1 MSNKKKKLYKKIRG
15 IKIYK
20 KQTCKK
26 LEKSS
31 LVIKS
36 VSMSQKDSHI
46 SKNLHINFSFKIIFL
61 ILCLCLLSGVIF
73 LVVKLIF
80 NDNKASFIH
89 ISFNYK
95 NYTIGEEVNF
105 LKKKWY
111 VIEDTNKDNSYIF
124 LLGTDLLDLNNDNL
138 IDHNDRC
145 EYKSIKK
152 ILLNFNDDGYSQY
165 VDSIRLLSSSEYVL
179 LRNKMNLGYFWDK
192 PNFLSG
198 NYDDNWWIDSE
209 KQHIYYSVNLNGTY
223 SEENE
228 NSINYIRPVIKTLK
242 IYLK

>member
-1 MSNKKKKLYKKIRG
+1 MSNKKKKLYKKIRS

-31 LVIKS
+31 LLIKS
-36 VSMSQKDSHI
+36 VLLPQKDSHI
-46 SKNLHINFSFKIIFL
+46 LKNLHIDFSLKIIFL
-61 ILCLCLLSGVIF
+61 ILWLCLLSGIIF
-73 LVVKLIF
+73 LAVKLVF
-80 NDNKASFIH
+80 NDNKTSFIH
-89 ISFNYK
+89 ITFNFK
-95 NYTIGEEVNF
+95 NYTIGEEVKF

-111 VIEDTNKDNSYIF
+111 VVEDTNKDNSYVF

-145 EYKSIKK
+145 EYQSIKK
-152 ILLNFNDDGYSQY
+152 LLLDFNDVRYSQY

>member
-1 MSNKKKKLYKKIRG
+1 MSNKKKKLYKNIRG

-31 LVIKS
+31 LLIKS
-36 VSMSQKDSHI
+36 VLLPQKDSHI
-46 SKNLHINFSFKIIFL
+46 LKNLHIDFSLKIIFL
-61 ILCLCLLSGVIF
+61 ILWLCLLSGVIF
-73 LVVKLIF
+73 LAVKLVF
-80 NDNKASFIH
+80 NDNKTSFIH
-89 ISFNYK
+89 ITFNFK
-95 NYTIGEEVNF
+95 NYSIGEEVKF

-111 VIEDTNKDNSYIF
+111 VVEDTNKDNSYVF

-145 EYKSIKK
+145 EYQSIKK
-152 ILLNFNDDGYSQY
+152 LLLDFNDVRYSQY

>member
-15 IKIYK
+15 IKFYK

-31 LVIKS
+31 LLIKS
-36 VSMSQKDSHI
+36 VLLPQKDSHI
-46 SKNLHINFSFKIIFL
+46 LKNLHIDFSLKIIFL
-61 ILCLCLLSGVIF
+61 ILWLCLLSGVIF
-73 LVVKLIF
+73 LAVKLVF
-80 NDNKASFIH
+80 NDNKTSFIH
-89 ISFNYK
+89 ITFNFK
-95 NYTIGEEVNF
+95 NYTIGEEVKF

-111 VIEDTNKDNSYIF
+111 VVEDTNKDNSYVF

-145 EYKSIKK
+145 EYQSIKK
-152 ILLNFNDDGYSQY
+152 LLLDFNDDGYSQY